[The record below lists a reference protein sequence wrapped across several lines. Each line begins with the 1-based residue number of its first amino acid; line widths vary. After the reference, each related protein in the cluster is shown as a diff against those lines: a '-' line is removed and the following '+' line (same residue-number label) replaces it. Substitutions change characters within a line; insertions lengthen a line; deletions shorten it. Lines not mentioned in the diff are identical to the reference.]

1 MAPSPTHPGHGLD
14 PEDER
19 WGARFSLVMLIVS
32 LVILVVLVVMAS
44 QT

>member
-1 MAPSPTHPGHGLD
+1 MARPPTHPGHGLN

-19 WGARFSLVMLIVS
+19 WGARLSLVMLGVC
-32 LVILVVLVVMAS
+32 LVLIVVLVALAS